1 MTAWTVAHQEPL
13 STEFSKQEHW
23 SGLPFPSPRDLPN
36 PGIKPGSPALQ
47 SDSLLS
53 ESPGEWGAPTT
64 GHQGSPDSSS
74 FNFLKNH
81 HTVFH
86 SSPELFLI
94 FALIHLTHK
103 SSFLREEENRKEKAR
118 QWEPLS
124 GYSLLLHWTPQLP
137 TYSTASLFCSLPFFP
152 VTGCPIFPFPSG
164 RQNHG
169 SQIKCP
175 HSNPWT
181 LQM

>member
-1 MTAWTVAHQEPL
+1 MCVCVCVCVTQLCPTLCNPMDYNLPGSSVHG
-13 STEFSKQEHW
+13 W

-124 GYSLLLHWTPQLP
+124 GYSLLLH
-137 TYSTASLFCSLPFFP
+137 
-152 VTGCPIFPFPSG
+152 
-164 RQNHG
+164 
-169 SQIKCP
+169 
-175 HSNPWT
+175 
-181 LQM
+181 